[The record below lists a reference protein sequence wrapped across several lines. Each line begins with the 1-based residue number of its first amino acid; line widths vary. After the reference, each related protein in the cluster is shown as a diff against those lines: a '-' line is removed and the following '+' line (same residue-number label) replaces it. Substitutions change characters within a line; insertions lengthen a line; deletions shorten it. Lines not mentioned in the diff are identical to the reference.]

1 MNPPIKNDQEL
12 KTALERLDALWS
24 VEPSDPAWN
33 ERESLSERISAYED
47 AHHEIPPPDPV
58 DAIRFRM
65 EQQGLRQKDLVPFIG
80 PESRVS
86 EILNRKRKLTKRMI
100 ASLHEGLGIP
110 LSSLHGLPPAPTR
123 RWAGATVTC
132 IGGVKRTET
141 QGAPSTAATS
151 TYGQNC
157 RNQAA

>member
-12 KTALERLDALWS
+12 KTALEKLDALWS
-24 VEPSDPAWN
+24 VGPSDPTWK
-33 ERESLSERISAYED
+33 ERQDLSDRISAYED
-47 AHHEIPPPDPV
+47 AHFEIPPPDPV

-86 EILNRKRKLTKRMI
+86 EILNHKRKLTKRMI

-110 LSSLHGLPPAPTR
+110 LASLHGLPAVSTR
-123 RWAGATVTC
+123 RSGITATC
-132 IGGVKRTET
+132 ISGVKRTET
-141 QGAPSTAATS
+141 QGAPLAAAAS
-151 TYGQNC
+151 TYGLHC
-157 RNQAA
+157 RNRAA